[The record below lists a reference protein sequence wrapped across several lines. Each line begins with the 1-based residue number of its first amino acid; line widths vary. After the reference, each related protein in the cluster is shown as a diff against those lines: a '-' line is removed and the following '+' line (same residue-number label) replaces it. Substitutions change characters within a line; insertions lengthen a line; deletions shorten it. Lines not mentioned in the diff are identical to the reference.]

1 MVQNMMVRQAN
12 QRRNKRTFH
21 MGDYVYLKLQPYRQ
35 ISVAIR
41 SSRKIAV
48 KYYRP
53 YMVLEKIVMVAYRLD
68 LPYQ

>member
-1 MVQNMMVRQAN
+1 
-12 QRRNKRTFH
+12 